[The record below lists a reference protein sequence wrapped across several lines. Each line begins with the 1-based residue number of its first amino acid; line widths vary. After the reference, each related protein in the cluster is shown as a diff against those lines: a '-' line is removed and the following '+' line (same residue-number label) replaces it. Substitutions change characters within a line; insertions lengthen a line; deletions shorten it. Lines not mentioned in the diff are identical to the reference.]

1 MTLLKFINVL
11 IKTLEFHS
19 NILALINEDFMK
31 KLQSIV
37 SIKPFQSIVWMETGG
52 MINHSSVAE
61 IIFMSR
67 TERNKIVKTEFWH
80 LLDMNS
86 GLMLWWKVKHNYS
99 QTILL
104 GPIRERLPLQSL
116 KSELFN
122 LIIYNLINYG
132 KRYIRILITLN
143 SFVRKFT

>member
-67 TERNKIVKTEFWH
+67 TERNKIVKTEF
-80 LLDMNS
+80 
-86 GLMLWWKVKHNYS
+86 
-99 QTILL
+99 
-104 GPIRERLPLQSL
+104 
-116 KSELFN
+116 
-122 LIIYNLINYG
+122 
-132 KRYIRILITLN
+132 
-143 SFVRKFT
+143 